1 MNIAARLYADLQQD
15 FGLEPHQAAAVVGN
29 LAHESGGFRQMQ
41 EVNPLIPGSR
51 GGYGYA
57 QWTGPRRI
65 AFEDWSN
72 RQGIDP
78 NSYEANYGF
87 LKHEL
92 TATPESRVLE
102 QLKQAP
108 DPATATQVFM
118 QGYLRPGI
126 PGLDSRLKWTSRV
139 LGGEPIGTPSVGGLK
154 IGATPPATPAG
165 ERRGRRPVL
174 RGASRADGGADP
186 ETAAA
191 GRADHA
197 AQARA
202 GLRRRCAS
210 IPPETTVIRHAR
222 RCNLVVADSGGERNG

>member
-1 MNIAARLYADLQQD
+1 MSVAERLFADLQQD
-15 FGLEPHQAAAVVGN
+15 FGLQPHQAAAIVGN

-51 GGYGYA
+51 GGFGYA

-72 RQGIDP
+72 RQGMDP
-78 NSYEANYGF
+78 TSYDANYGF

-92 TATPESRVLE
+92 TATPEGRVLE

-154 IGATPPATPAG
+154 IGAMPPAIP
-165 ERRGRRPVL
+165 
-174 RGASRADGGADP
+174 GGAPANDEEDARSFEALRAQMAALIP
-186 ETAAA
+186 KQQQQGAPIMQRKPAPAFDAAA
-191 GRADHA
+191 
-197 AQARA
+197 
-202 GLRRRCAS
+202 LRSLLKRR
-210 IPPETTVIRHAR
+210 
-222 RCNLVVADSGGERNG
+222 

>member
-154 IGATPPATPAG
+154 IGATPPATP
-165 ERRGRRPVL
+165 
-174 RGASRADGGADP
+174 GGAPANDEEDARSFEALRAQMAALIP
-186 ETAAA
+186 KQQQQGAPIMQRKPAPAFDAAA
-191 GRADHA
+191 
-197 AQARA
+197 
-202 GLRRRCAS
+202 LRSLLKRR
-210 IPPETTVIRHAR
+210 
-222 RCNLVVADSGGERNG
+222 

>member
-15 FGLEPHQAAAVVGN
+15 FGLQPHQAAAIVGN

-51 GGYGYA
+51 GGFGYA
-57 QWTGPRRI
+57 QWTGPRRL

-72 RQGIDP
+72 RQGMDP
-78 NSYEANYGF
+78 TSYDANYGF

-92 TATPESRVLE
+92 TATPEGRVLE

-108 DPATATQVFM
+108 DPASATQVFM

-139 LGGEPIGTPSVGGLK
+139 LGGEPIGAAPQPSVGGLK
-154 IGATPPATPAG
+154 IGALPAIPGGDPSTEEDDAKSLDALRAQMAALIPKQQPQGAPIIQRKPA
-165 ERRGRRPVL
+165 P
-174 RGASRADGGADP
+174 AFD
-186 ETAAA
+186 AAA
-191 GRADHA
+191 
-197 AQARA
+197 
-202 GLRRRCAS
+202 LRSLLKRR
-210 IPPETTVIRHAR
+210 
-222 RCNLVVADSGGERNG
+222 